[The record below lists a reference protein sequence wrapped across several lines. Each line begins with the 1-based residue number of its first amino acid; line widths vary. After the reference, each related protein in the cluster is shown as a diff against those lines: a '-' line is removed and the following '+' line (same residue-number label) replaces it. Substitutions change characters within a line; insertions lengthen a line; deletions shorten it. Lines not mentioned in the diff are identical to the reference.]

1 MSTLEITHA
10 KNDAAKAVVIK
21 PSGSLDIFT
30 YQSFR
35 QYLQELMS
43 SGEESRFVIDLADT
57 NYIAS
62 SGWAVL
68 LSQSRTV
75 RRNGGK
81 MVLCNMREEI
91 RGVYEVMN
99 VESLLPS
106 GKDMVEAK
114 KYLDDGG
121 EG

>member
-1 MSTLEITHA
+1 MSTLEISHA
-10 KNDAAKAVVIK
+10 KDDTAKAVVVR
-21 PSGSLDIFT
+21 PAGSLDIFT
-30 YQSFR
+30 YQAFR
-35 QYLQELMS
+35 QYLQDLMS
-43 SGEESRFVIDLADT
+43 SGEETRFVIDLADT

-106 GKDMVEAK
+106 SSNMLEAK
-114 KYLDDGG
+114 KFLDELGDI
-121 EG
+121 